1 MMGRL
6 SHDQGEF
13 FFRFVLMRP
22 FRTITQLEPL
32 LRFSTFLGYT
42 QS

>member
-6 SHDQGEF
+6 NHDQGEF
-13 FFRFVLMRP
+13 FYSFRLDRP